1 MKRRTFIQSIGAVGT
16 LGLGKD
22 AALAKATSNSNA
34 SVQTLTPVVERL
46 PEVLAEVRAEQ
57 RNLQA
62 FAAASAAERSD
73 DDIGFGPALEPH
85 DCHCYP
91 LLIGLGPRAERVL
104 DAIHTAGNI
113 PIDAGLYRRG
123 NQRPRQAPNWLA
135 QRLQKT
141 AAVMLLIDPDDSAS
155 LEDARVWARYL
166 QGVDIDLKVALVLEA
181 EDAGLDPS
189 WRRALGLTVI
199 DVRAGDGGLE
209 TTTIVRA
216 LLPCL
221 LFQQIALIG
230 VDLADIC
237 TLIDYG
243 SRAWTTAVHVRA
255 PDDVTAAL
263 ARAFANLPSIRATG
277 AMVWV
282 TSGLD
287 YSLRE
292 FDAIAKTLH
301 QWTGDLITFLH
312 APSLD
317 DGYADGE
324 RLLSLTLFSD

>member
-1 MKRRTFIQSIGAVGT
+1 MKRRTFIQSIGAAGVLGVGEQ
-16 LGLGKD
+16 L
-22 AALAKATSNSNA
+22 ALAKVSGSNA

-46 PEVLAEVRAEQ
+46 PEALAEFRAEQ
-57 RNLQA
+57 RTLQA
-62 FAAASAAERSD
+62 SMAASAAARSD
-73 DDIGFGPALEPH
+73 DAVGFALALEH
-85 DCHCYP
+85 YDGHSYP
-91 LLIGLGPRAERVL
+91 LLIGLGARAEYVL
-104 DAIHTAGNI
+104 DAIHSADTL
-113 PIDAGLYRRG
+113 PLDAGLYRSG
-123 NQRPRQAPNWLA
+123 NPRHQQAPNWLA

-141 AAVMLLIDPDDSAS
+141 AAAVLLIDPDDAAARA
-155 LEDARVWARYL
+155 DARVWARSL
-166 QGVDIDLKVALVLEA
+166 QEADIDLKAALVLEA
-181 EDAGLDPS
+181 EDAGFEPS
-189 WRRALGLTVI
+189 WRSELGLTVI

-209 TTTIVRA
+209 TTTLVRA

-230 VDLADIC
+230 VDLADIR
-237 TLIDYG
+237 TLIASG
-243 SRAWTTAVHVRA
+243 SRAWTTAVHVQA
-255 PDDVTAAL
+255 PDEVTVAL

-292 FDAIAKTLH
+292 FDAIVEALH
-301 QWTGDLITFLH
+301 QWTGDPIAILH

-317 DGYADGE
+317 DRYADGE